1 MGVHMYQGDFKYT
14 KTHEWVHLFKN
25 HIARIGVTE
34 HAQKQFG
41 SVVYVDLPELDSEY
55 EQFDSFIVIE
65 TENTLAE
72 VISPLSGKVY
82 KINEELDED
91 PAIINHDPC
100 GDGWILELEITHEN
114 EIESLMDYDSY
125 QKFLEEGGIDE

>member
-1 MGVHMYQGDFKYT
+1 MYQGDFKYT

-82 KINEELDED
+82 KINEELDVD

-114 EIESLMDYDSY
+114 EVESLMDYDSY

>member
-1 MGVHMYQGDFKYT
+1 MYQGDFKYT

-82 KINEELDED
+82 KINEELDVD